1 MSYRGW
7 AFIWV
12 VLLGAAALIA
22 VVFNNI
28 SGLQTDWL
36 TFGLLVSAVI
46 IAQLFHENS
55 SNGHSYYP
63 DSVFFMA
70 GVFLLQPAQFF
81 LLVIIPHLIE
91 WLQLR
96 LMKSNR
102 LKEWYIQPFN
112 IATHIL
118 AGFAALVTQ
127 YLLQDYIYSSVR
139 LVCIILIAFSYVIV
153 NHTLVAGFL
162 RILRGQSL
170 RTSGLFQLDSLV
182 PDLVMTCLGY
192 LIYILWQLD
201 FWLIIPA
208 LTPLA
213 LMFEAVKI
221 PQLKKEARTDSKTGL
236 LNFRY
241 FNTVLQQEFERA
253 KRFNRPLSFLMGDLD
268 LLRDINNRYG
278 HMAGDVVLMGISE
291 LIRAN
296 VREFDHASRFGG
308 EEFAILLPETTLEAA
323 YAMAERLRIAISN
336 TTFKVDTSPAPI
348 KATMSI
354 GVACFPE
361 NAISIQA
368 LAHAADLA
376 VYQAKLNGRNQ
387 TARASEINNLEALE
401 KMQREPKAPLP
412 AVYSQTP
419 APLTPTERRK
429 ELETGGGLEWQEL
442 LNVPTNQDGLTGLP
456 NRTLLLKRLN
466 AILEAPEP
474 RNIAVLLLDLDSF
487 TKIME
492 SLGYVLTEQLL
503 KVVSRRVV
511 KCLRQGDLVARY
523 SEYTFAILLEHLEDD
538 NEPALVARRL
548 AQALQAP
555 FSLADQEI
563 YLTTSTGIVMN
574 KNGPMLP
581 LELLRRAEKALY
593 QARRRGGGAY
603 EVYKAPVLDKAQV
616 LQNLE
621 DQLRQAL
628 DRKEFEIFYQ
638 PEVDLKLG
646 RIKGMEAL
654 VRWHHPQKGM
664 LLPSEFIPALEETGL
679 ILPLGNWVLK
689 EACRQVREWQAVLPG
704 EESNFMISINL
715 SARQLHYPDLLD
727 DIRNTINETGIEP
740 RLIQFEI
747 NENVVA
753 DNSDA
758 TIIILERLKS
768 LGVKLA
774 VDDFGT
780 GFSSLQTLKR
790 LPLDA
795 LIIDRSFVTGLNN
808 DNENKAIIQTVLNL
822 GDILNLNVIAEGV
835 ETAEEAAFLDRLG
848 CQYAQGYYFARPM
861 TYPEASAL
869 LESY

>member
-1 MSYRGW
+1 VSYRGW

-12 VLLGAAALIA
+12 VLLGAAALVTI
-22 VVFNNI
+22 VFNNI
-28 SGLQTDWL
+28 PAVQTDWL
-36 TFGLLVSAVI
+36 TFALLVFAVI
-46 IAQLFHENS
+46 ITQLFQVNS

-70 GVFLLQPAQFF
+70 GAFLLQPTQFC
-81 LLVIIPHLIE
+81 LLVIIPQLIE
-91 WLQLR
+91 WVQLR
-96 LMKSNR
+96 LMKSKR

-118 AGFAALVTQ
+118 AGFAALLVQ
-127 YLLQDYIYSSVR
+127 YLLQDYIYSPAR
-139 LVCIILIAFSYVIV
+139 LPCILLIALSYVVV
-153 NHTLVAGFL
+153 NHSLVAVFL
-162 RILRGQSL
+162 RILRKQSL
-170 RTSGLFQLDSLV
+170 RASGLFQLDSLV

-192 LIYILWQLD
+192 LVYILWQLD

-221 PQLKKEARTDSKTGL
+221 PQLKKEAQTDSKTGL
-236 LNFRY
+236 LNSRY
-241 FNTVLQQEFERA
+241 FNMVLQEEFERA
-253 KRFNRPLSFLMGDLD
+253 KRFNRPMAFLMADLD

-278 HMAGDVVLMGISE
+278 HLAGDVVLTGISE
-291 LIRAN
+291 IIRAN

-308 EEFAILLPETTLEAA
+308 EEFAILLPETTLDAA
-323 YAMAERLRIAISN
+323 YGMAERLRIAIAN
-336 TTFKVDTSPAPI
+336 TTFKIDTSPTPI

-387 TARASEINNLEALE
+387 TARASEINNMEALE

-412 AVYSQTP
+412 AVYSVSP
-419 APLTPTERRK
+419 ALLSPTDRRK
-429 ELETGGGLEWQEL
+429 ELENDSGAEWQEL
-442 LNVPTNQDGLTGLP
+442 LTILTNQDSLTGLP
-456 NRTLLLKRLN
+456 NRTLLLNRLD

-474 RNIAVLLLDLDSF
+474 RNIAILLLDLDSF
-487 TKIME
+487 TKIMD
-492 SLGYVLTEQLL
+492 SLGYLLTDQLI
-503 KVVSRRVV
+503 KVISRRVV

-523 SEYTFAILLEHLEDD
+523 GEYTFAILLEHLEDEE
-538 NEPALVARRL
+538 EPVLVARRL

-555 FSLADQEI
+555 FSLADQEV
-563 YLTTSTGIVMN
+563 YLTTSTGIVTN
-574 KNGPMLP
+574 KIGPIQP
-581 LELLRRAEKALY
+581 VELLRRAEKALY
-593 QARRRGGGAY
+593 QARRRGGGTY
-603 EVYKAPVLDKAQV
+603 EVYKGPVLDKAQV
-616 LQNLE
+616 LQNLK

-628 DRKEFEIFYQ
+628 DRKEFEIYYQ
-638 PEVDLKLG
+638 PKVDLKLG

-679 ILPLGNWVLK
+679 IVPLGNWVLK
-689 EACRQVREWQAVLPG
+689 EACHQVRKWQEVAPG
-704 EESNFMISINL
+704 EEASLMISINL
-715 SARQLHYPDLLD
+715 SARQLHHADLLD
-727 DIRNTINETGIEP
+727 DIRHTINETGIEP

-747 NENVVA
+747 NENVIA

-758 TIIILERLKS
+758 TLCILESLKS

-808 DNENKAIIQTVLNL
+808 DSENKAIIQTVLNL

>member
-1 MSYRGW
+1 LSYRGW
-7 AFIWV
+7 AFIWI

-22 VVFNNI
+22 VIFNNFPAV
-28 SGLQTDWL
+28 QADWS
-36 TFGLLVSAVI
+36 TFVLLVFAVTLT
-46 IAQLFHENS
+46 QLFQVNN

-63 DSVFFMA
+63 DSAFFIA
-70 GVFLLQPAQFF
+70 GAFLLQPTQFC

-91 WLQLR
+91 WVQLR
-96 LMKSNR
+96 LTNSNR
-102 LKEWYIQPFN
+102 LKEWYVQPFN
-112 IATHIL
+112 IATTIL
-118 AGFAALVTQ
+118 AGFAALLVQ
-127 YLLQDYIYSSVR
+127 FILHDYLYSAAR
-139 LVCIILIAFSYVIV
+139 FPCIILIGLSYVIV
-153 NHTLVAGFL
+153 NHSLVAVFL
-162 RILRGQSL
+162 WIMRNQSF

-192 LIYILWQLD
+192 VVYILWQLD
-201 FWLIIPA
+201 FWLVIPA
-208 LTPLA
+208 LSPLA

-221 PQLKKEARTDSKTGL
+221 PQLKKEAQTDPKTGL
-236 LNFRY
+236 LNSRY
-241 FNTVLQQEFERA
+241 FNMVFQEEFERA

-278 HMAGDVVLMGISE
+278 HLAGDVVLTGIGE
-291 LIRAN
+291 LIKTN
-296 VREFDHASRFGG
+296 VREFDHPSRFGG
-308 EEFAILLPETTLEAA
+308 EEFAILLPETTLDEA
-323 YAMAERLRIAISN
+323 YRMAERLRMAIANAS
-336 TTFKVDTSPAPI
+336 FKVDTSPNPI

-354 GVACFPE
+354 GVSCFPE
-361 NAISIQA
+361 NAISVQA

-387 TARASEINNLEALE
+387 TARASEINNMEALE
-401 KMQREPKAPLP
+401 RMQREPKAPLP

-419 APLTPTERRK
+419 VNQNPGDRRRDID
-429 ELETGGGLEWQEL
+429 GGSGQEWQAL
-442 LNVPTNQDGLTGLP
+442 LALPSNLDNLTGLP
-456 NRTLLLKRLN
+456 NRALLIRRLETVLETPEPRLN
-466 AILEAPEP
+466 AILL
-474 RNIAVLLLDLDSF
+474 VDLDSF
-487 TKIME
+487 TKIMD
-492 SLGYVLTEQLL
+492 SLGYLLTEQLL
-503 KVVSRRVV
+503 RVVGRRLV

-523 SEYTFAILLEHLEDD
+523 SEYTFAILLEHLEDED
-538 NEPALVARRL
+538 EAVLVARRL

-563 YLTTSTGIVMN
+563 YLTTSTGIVINN
-574 KNGPMLP
+574 KGPMLAG
-581 LELLRRAEKALY
+581 ELLRRAEKALY
-593 QARRRGGGAY
+593 QARRRGGGVF
-603 EVYKAPVLDKAQV
+603 EVYQDQVMDKAQV

-628 DRKEFEIFYQ
+628 DRKEFEIYYQ
-638 PEVDLKLG
+638 PKVDLKEG

-679 ILPLGNWVLK
+679 IHPLGNWVLK
-689 EACRQVREWQAVLPG
+689 EACRQVHRWQEAAPG
-704 EESNFMISINL
+704 EASEFVISINL
-715 SARQLHYPDLLD
+715 SARQLHHPDLLD
-727 DIRNTINETGIEP
+727 NVSQAIDETGIEP

-753 DNSDA
+753 DNSDR
-758 TIIILERLKS
+758 TLLILERLKS

-780 GFSSLQTLKR
+780 GFSSLQTLRR

-795 LIIDRSFVTGLNN
+795 LIIDRSFVTGLSN

-822 GDILNLNVIAEGV
+822 GDILNLSVIAEGV

-848 CQYAQGYYFARPM
+848 IQYAQGYYFARPM
-861 TYPEASAL
+861 SYPEASAL

>member
-7 AFIWV
+7 TFIWI
-12 VLLGAAALIA
+12 VLLGAAALTGAIFKDFPTVQADWSTFALLIFA
-22 VVFNNI
+22 V
-28 SGLQTDWL
+28 TL
-36 TFGLLVSAVI
+36 T
-46 IAQLFHENS
+46 QLFQVNNN
-55 SNGHSYYP
+55 NGHSYYP
-63 DSVFFMA
+63 DSVFFIA
-70 GVFLLQPAQFF
+70 GAFLLQPTQFC
-81 LLVIIPHLIE
+81 LLVIIPHLVE
-91 WLQLR
+91 WIQLR
-96 LMKSNR
+96 LTKSSR
-102 LKEWYIQPFN
+102 LKEWYVQPFN
-112 IATHIL
+112 IATTIL
-118 AGFAALVTQ
+118 AGFAALFFQ
-127 YLLQDYIYSSVR
+127 YILHDYLYSVARLL
-139 LVCIILIAFSYVIV
+139 CIILIALSYVLV
-153 NHTLVAGFL
+153 NHTLVAVFL
-162 RILRGQSL
+162 RIMRGQSM
-170 RTSGLFQLDSLV
+170 RASGLFQLDSLV

-192 LIYILWQLD
+192 VVYILWQLD
-201 FWLIIPA
+201 FWLVIPA
-208 LTPLA
+208 LSPLA

-221 PQLKKEARTDSKTGL
+221 PQLKKEAQTDPKTGL
-236 LNFRY
+236 LNSRY
-241 FNTVLQQEFERA
+241 FNMVLQEEFERA
-253 KRFNRPLSFLMGDLD
+253 KRFHRPLAFLMADLD

-278 HMAGDVVLMGISE
+278 HLAGDVVLTGIGE
-291 LIRAN
+291 LIKSN

-323 YAMAERLRIAISN
+323 FGMAERLRVAIAN
-336 TTFKVDTSPAPI
+336 TSFKIETSPTPI

-387 TARASEINNLEALE
+387 TARASEINNMEALE

-419 APLTPTERRK
+419 APPNSDRRR
-429 ELETGGGLEWQEL
+429 EFEYGGQEWQAL
-442 LNVPTNQDGLTGLP
+442 LALPANLDNLTGLP
-456 NRTLLLKRLN
+456 NRALLLKRLETILETPETPLN
-466 AILEAPEP
+466 AILL
-474 RNIAVLLLDLDSF
+474 IDLDSF
-487 TKIME
+487 IKIMD
-492 SLGYVLTEQLL
+492 SLGYLLTEQLL
-503 KVVSRRVV
+503 RVVGRRLV

-538 NEPALVARRL
+538 QEAVLVARRL

-563 YLTTSTGIVMN
+563 YLTTSTGIVIN
-574 KNGPMLP
+574 NAGPILAG
-581 LELLRRAEKALY
+581 ELLRRAEKALY

-603 EVYKAPVLDKAQV
+603 EVYQAQALDKAQV

-628 DRKEFEIFYQ
+628 DRKEFEIYYQ
-638 PEVDLKLG
+638 PKVDLKEG

-679 ILPLGNWVLK
+679 INPLGNWVLK
-689 EACRQVREWQAVLPG
+689 EACFQVRRWQETAPG
-704 EESNFMISINL
+704 DEGDFLISINL
-715 SARQLHYPDLLD
+715 SSRQLHHPDLLD
-727 DIRNTINETGIEP
+727 NVRYVINETGIDP
-740 RLIQFEI
+740 GLVQFEI
-747 NENVVA
+747 NENVIA
-753 DNSDA
+753 DNSER
-758 TIIILERLKS
+758 TLVILERLKS

-780 GFSSLQTLKR
+780 GFSTLQTLKR

-795 LIIDRSFVTGLNN
+795 LIIDRSFVTGLSN
-808 DNENKAIIQTVLNL
+808 DTENKAIIQTVLNL
-822 GDILNLNVIAEGV
+822 GDILNLSVIAEGV

-848 CQYAQGYYFARPM
+848 IQYAQGYYFARPM

-869 LESY
+869 LQSY